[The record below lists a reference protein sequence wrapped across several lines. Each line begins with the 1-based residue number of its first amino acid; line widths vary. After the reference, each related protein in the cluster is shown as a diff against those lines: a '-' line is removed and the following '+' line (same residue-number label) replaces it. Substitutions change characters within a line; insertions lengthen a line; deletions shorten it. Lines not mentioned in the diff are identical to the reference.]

1 MQHKAKILL
10 VDDDQDLLEATRV
23 VLETKYEV
31 ITADNGDDGLKKVL
45 EERPDLIILDVV
57 MPGKDGFEV
66 CRELKE
72 NPHYH
77 FFSKIPVLLLTVFPR
92 GIEETGIPRSA
103 GITTQADG
111 YIQKPVTPDE
121 LLKQA
126 EQLLK

>member
-10 VDDDQDLLEATRV
+10 VDDDHDLLEATKI

-31 ITADNGDDGLKKVL
+31 ITAENGDDGLKKVL

-57 MPGKDGFEV
+57 MPEKDGFEV

-92 GIEETGIPRSA
+92 GIEETDIPRSA
-103 GITTQADG
+103 GITTQAEG
-111 YIQKPVTPDE
+111 YIQKPVAPDE
-121 LLKQA
+121 LLKQV
-126 EQLLK
+126 ENLLK